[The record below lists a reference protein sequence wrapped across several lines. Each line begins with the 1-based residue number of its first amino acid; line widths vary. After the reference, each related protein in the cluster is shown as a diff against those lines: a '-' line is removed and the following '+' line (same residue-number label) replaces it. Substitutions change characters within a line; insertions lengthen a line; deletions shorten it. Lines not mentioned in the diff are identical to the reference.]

1 MFNFVLR
8 IHCLKTISYV
18 YTLQVIF
25 VARDDLFSLTDVV
38 LRVFVSL
45 IIQVGI
51 ATGTVDLRCLVDKLQ
66 TLREGNEYK

>member
-8 IHCLKTISYV
+8 IHCLKISYV

-25 VARDDLFSLTDVV
+25 VARDDLFSLTGVV